1 MHLIWCQATL
11 NHQALFGFHFCSSIQ
26 PIRYT
31 YVTQSILDSTDSCW
45 SIEKESLCL
54 IVCRE
59 IAFKCNHIISVYID
73 WNIPRILSP
82 FGLTAANNCWQWQ
95 WHRTIGYN
103 LQLVQKAHKQTKK
116 LNCYLKRI
124 KRCAIRFIFWLSL
137 VLASN
142 STICHKRKWEYYV
155 RYVKQIRERFLS
167 SCK

>member
-1 MHLIWCQATL
+1 MHLIWSQATL
-11 NHQALFGFHFCSSIQ
+11 NHQALFGFHFCSRAFNRFATPMWLKVSSIQ
-26 PIRYT
+26 LTVVGR
-31 YVTQSILDSTDSCW
+31 
-45 SIEKESLCL
+45 KESLCL

-59 IAFKCNHIISVYID
+59 IAFKCNHIISIYID